1 MLGRADRL
9 LRAPSRLWWSS
20 LGLRVVT
27 IALTATLVILLVFGY
42 LLVHQITDGILE
54 SKRSASVSEAT
65 TSLTRL
71 QQQLRSTD
79 LRAGSLYERLN
90 QLADDAARQSGQ
102 YQVIIESPVSG
113 LVSGG
118 ISVESVPPEL
128 AAKVA
133 AGEGIWT
140 QPTTVLYA
148 DPDRPHTPGIAVGST
163 LWAPGQNRGFPIYF
177 IFPESDEA
185 ATLAMVQRVVISLGG
200 LILLAMGLA
209 IFLST
214 RQMSRPI
221 RRASIAAS
229 RLAGGHLDERMPV
242 RGTDDLA
249 RLATSMNGM
258 AAELQRQINELEDLS
273 SLQQQF
279 VSDVS
284 HELRTPLTTVR
295 MAADL
300 LIDSRDDSDPD
311 MVRAAELLHDEL
323 GRFETLLSDL
333 LEISRFDAGAAVL
346 ALDPCDVSALVADE
360 AEAARPLANSLETPL
375 VVRAETEAIAD
386 VDARRIRRIIR
397 NLIANALEH
406 GESRPVEVTVAAN
419 DEAVAVTVRDHGI
432 GFEPSQAEMVFVRF
446 WRADPSR
453 VRSVGGTGL
462 GLAIS
467 LEDAHLHHGWLEA
480 WGRPGRGA
488 QFRLTL
494 PRRADQP
501 LSHSPLPSSPDE
513 SGVEV
518 TTSTGARRLPIV
530 AAASTREN
538 RS

>member
-1 MLGRADRL
+1 M
-9 LRAPSRLWWSS
+9 
-20 LGLRVVT
+20 VT

-42 LLVHQITDGILE
+42 LLVHQIADGILE

-209 IFLST
+209 IFLPT

-258 AAELQRQINELEDLS
+258 AAELQRQINELENLS

-323 GRFETLLSDL
+323 GRGARRGAARWASP
-333 LEISRFDAGAAVL
+333 RCAAGGAVL
-346 ALDPCDVSALVADE
+346 AGPPCEGSALVADE

-375 VVRAETEAIAD
+375 VVRAETEAITD

-501 LSHSPLPSSPDE
+501 LSHSPLPGSPDE

-530 AAASTREN
+530 AAATSRES
-538 RS
+538 R